1 MKGFL
6 SLVLVGAMMLQ
17 ARAGAPGR
25 RIGGGTRMQEVSHV
39 DQY

>member
-1 MKGFL
+1 MKGVWC
-6 SLVLVGAMMLQ
+6 LVLVGAIVLQ

-25 RIGGGTRMQEVSHV
+25 RIGGGTRSHEVSHV